1 MESVALQN
9 IRIDRRSLT
18 RFYLTGLE
26 PPCNTPFSSLLQT
39 FYGIT
44 YLEVSLIFLS
54 PIVGFIISTLA
65 NHTLHQKLGTRGVA
79 AIGGVCQLIAYVIAS
94 FHLPFYALVLAYV
107 LVGLGAGCKNATWN
121 SFISSLDNAN
131 ELLGLLHGSYG
142 MGATIMP
149 ALSSA
154 LFDKHHWKWYMIYY
168 ILIGLAASDLIISVT
183 IFRSHD
189 AKRYYTAHELELE
202 TLPHHSVRSSVDS
215 CHVEAPKKRSVTLQ
229 CAKNKVVILVSCYLL
244 AYVGS
249 EVALGGWL
257 VTFMEKVRHANSYD
271 AGMTS
276 TGFWAGITVGR
287 MLLGFVTGRF
297 FRTEKHAVVVYLLAA
312 MVLELLFWLIP
323 NFVASAICSAFLGA
337 LLQILILGILEA
349 HLLTITLA
357 GFFLGPLF
365 PAAVICVAKL
375 VPRSIQV
382 PAIGMCAAVGAS
394 GASIVPFLVGVIAD
408 AKGVKSLQ
416 PIILACLALCLGIWL
431 ILPKLPRRA

>member
-1 MESVALQN
+1 M
-9 IRIDRRSLT
+9 SLT
-18 RFYLTGLE
+18 SCLD
-26 PPCNTPFSSLLQT
+26 NTLQT

-79 AIGGVCQLIAYVIAS
+79 AIGGICQLIAYIIAS
-94 FHLPFYALVLAYV
+94 FHPPFYGLVLAYV

-121 SFISSLDNAN
+121 SFVSSLDNAN

-142 MGATIMP
+142 MGATILP

-154 LFDKHHWKWYMIYY
+154 LFDKHHWTWCMIYY

-189 AKRYYTAHELELE
+189 AKRYYTAHELELD

-215 CHVEAPKKRSVTLQ
+215 CLVEAPKKSSVTLQ

-249 EVALGGWL
+249 EVSLGGWL

-287 MLLGFVTGRF
+287 VVLGFVTGRF

-323 NFVASAICSAFLGA
+323 NFVASAICSAFLG
-337 LLQILILGILEA
+337 
-349 HLLTITLA
+349 
-357 GFFLGPLF
+357 FFLGPLF
-365 PAAVICVAKL
+365 PAAIICISKL

-382 PAIGMCAAVGAS
+382 PAIGICAAVGAS
-394 GASIVPFLVGVIAD
+394 GASIIPFTVGVIAD
-408 AKGVKSLQ
+408 VKGVKSLQ
-416 PIILACLALCLGIWL
+416 PIILACLALCLGIWV
-431 ILPKLPRRA
+431 ILPKLPRRT